1 MTVLEG
7 RGITKRFGG
16 RVAVD
21 DVTVGVEAGQVA
33 AVIGPN
39 GAGKTTLFAC
49 LTGTLE
55 LDAGTVAYDGADVTH
70 VGADARARRGLAR
83 TFQRISVF
91 GSLSVADN
99 LLVGAEAT
107 RRTPLWRGLM
117 GLSDPRSA
125 ADADRVEQVLD
136 LLGLQDVRDA
146 EARTLS
152 TGRLRLVE
160 LGRALC
166 GQPRVL
172 LLDEPA
178 SGLSDAETEGLR
190 SVLRGLAADGVGVLL
205 VEHDV
210 RLVLDVADRVYAL
223 AQGRLLSSGTAAE
236 VAADPAVRR
245 AYLDRAPA

>member
-1 MTVLEG
+1 VTVLEG
-7 RGITKRFGG
+7 RAISKRFHG
-16 RVAVD
+16 RVAVE
-21 DVTVGVEAGQVA
+21 DVTVGVEAGQIA

-39 GAGKTTLFAC
+39 GAGKTTLFSC
-49 LTGTLE
+49 LTGALP
-55 LDAGTVAYDGADVTH
+55 LDSGTVIFEGEDITH
-70 VGADARARRGLAR
+70 LDEDARARRGLAR

-107 RRTPLWRGLM
+107 RRSPLWRGLV
-117 GLSDPRSA
+117 GL
-125 ADADRVEQVLD
+125 ADSRASHDAQRVDEVIE
-136 LLGLQDVRDA
+136 LLRLHDVRDV
-146 EARTLS
+146 EAGTLS

-178 SGLSDAETEGLR
+178 SGLSDAETDGLR
-190 SVLRGLAADGVGVLL
+190 AVLRDVAAGGVGVLL

-210 RLVLDVADRVYAL
+210 RLVLDVADHVYAL
-223 AQGRLLSSGTAAE
+223 AQGALLSSGTPEE
-236 VAADPAVRR
+236 VAADPAVRS
-245 AYLDRAPA
+245 AYLDRTPT

>member
-1 MTVLEG
+1 MTVLAG
-7 RGITKRFGG
+7 RGITKRYGG
-16 RVAVD
+16 RVAVE
-21 DVTVGVEAGQVA
+21 DVTVEVAAGTIA

-39 GAGKTTLFAC
+39 GAGKTTLFSC
-49 LTGTLE
+49 LTGAIPFDE
-55 LDAGTVAYDGADVTH
+55 GTVVCDGEDVTSL
-70 VGADARARRGLAR
+70 GADARARKGLGR
-83 TFQRISVF
+83 TFQRLAVF

-107 RRTPLWRGLM
+107 RRTPLWRGLL
-117 GLSDPRSA
+117 GLPDPRASRDGA
-125 ADADRVEQVLD
+125 RVERVLA
-136 LLGLQDVRDA
+136 LLGLEDVRDA

-152 TGRLRLVE
+152 TGRQRLVE

-190 SVLRGLAADGVGVLL
+190 AVLRAVANDGVGVLL

-210 RLVLDVADRVYAL
+210 RLVLDVADHVYAL
-223 AQGRLLSSGTAAE
+223 AQGRMLSSGTPDE
-236 VAADPAVRR
+236 VAADPAVRS
-245 AYLDRAPA
+245 AYLDRAPS

>member
-1 MTVLEG
+1 MTLLAGE
-7 RGITKRFGG
+7 GITKRFGG
-16 RVAVD
+16 RVAVE
-21 DVTVGVEAGQVA
+21 DVSVSVEAGTVA

-49 LTGTLE
+49 LTGATE
-55 LDAGTVAYDGADVTH
+55 VDAGRVSLDGADVT
-70 VGADARARRGLAR
+70 GLDADARARRGLAR

-91 GSLSVADN
+91 GSMSVADN

-107 RRTPLWRGLM
+107 RRTPLWRGLL
-117 GLSDPRSA
+117 GLPDRRA
-125 ADADRVEQVLD
+125 ALDRETVEEVLA
-136 LLGLQDVRDA
+136 LLGLADVRDQ
-146 EARTLS
+146 EAGTLS

-166 GQPRVL
+166 GRPRVL

-178 SGLSDAETEGLR
+178 SGLSDAETDGLR
-190 SVLRGLAADGVGVLL
+190 SVLRGVAAQGVGVLL

-223 AQGRLLSSGTAAE
+223 AQGRLLSSGTPAE

-245 AYLDRAPA
+245 AYLDRSPA

>member
-1 MTVLEG
+1 MTVLAG
-7 RGITKRFGG
+7 VGITKRYGG
-16 RVAVD
+16 RVAVE
-21 DVTVGVEAGQVA
+21 DVTVEVAAGTVV

-39 GAGKTTLFAC
+39 GAGKTTLFSC
-49 LTGTLE
+49 LTGAIP
-55 LDAGTVAYDGADVTH
+55 LDAGTVAFEGEDVTSL
-70 VGADARARRGLAR
+70 GADARARRGLGR
-83 TFQRISVF
+83 TFQRLSVF

-107 RRTPLWRGLM
+107 RRTPLWRGLL
-117 GLSDPRSA
+117 GLADPRASG
-125 ADADRVEQVLD
+125 DAERVDRVLSM
-136 LLGLQDVRDA
+136 LGLQDVRDA

-166 GQPRVL
+166 GEPRVL

-190 SVLRGLAADGVGVLL
+190 EVLRAVAHDGVAVLL

-210 RLVLDVADRVYAL
+210 RLVLDVADHVYAL
-223 AQGRLLSSGTAAE
+223 AQGRMLSSGTPDE
-236 VAADPAVRR
+236 VAADPAVRS
-245 AYLDRAPA
+245 AYLDRAPS

>member
-1 MTVLEG
+1 MSMLEG
-7 RGITKRFGG
+7 RGITKSFGG
-16 RVAVD
+16 RVAVED
-21 DVTVGVEAGQVA
+21 LTVAVDAAQVV

-39 GAGKTTLFAC
+39 GAGKSTLFAC
-49 LTGTLE
+49 L
-55 LDAGTVAYDGADVTH
+55 AGTSPLDSGTVLFDGADVTACD
-70 VGADARARRGLAR
+70 ADERARRGLGR

-107 RRTPLWRGLM
+107 RRTPLWKGLV
-117 GLSDPRSA
+117 GLPDRRA
-125 ADADRVEQVLD
+125 GQDRATVDRVLA
-136 LLGLQDVRDA
+136 LLGLEDVRDV
-146 EARTLS
+146 EAGTLS

-166 GQPRVL
+166 GRPRVL

-190 SVLRGLAADGVGVLL
+190 AVLRDVAADGVGVLL

-210 RLVLDVADRVYAL
+210 RLVLDVADHVYAL
-223 AQGRLLSSGTAAE
+223 AQGRLLSAGTPEE
-236 VAADPAVRR
+236 VAADPAVRS
-245 AYLDRAPA
+245 AYLDRTPS

>member
-1 MTVLEG
+1 MTVLAG
-7 RGITKRFGG
+7 RGITKRYGG
-16 RVAVD
+16 RVAVE
-21 DVTVGVEAGQVA
+21 DVTVEVAAGTIA

-39 GAGKTTLFAC
+39 GAGKTTLFSC
-49 LTGTLE
+49 LTGAIPFDE
-55 LDAGTVAYDGADVTH
+55 GTVVFDGEDVTSL
-70 VGADARARRGLAR
+70 GADARARKGLGR
-83 TFQRISVF
+83 TFQRLAVF

-107 RRTPLWRGLM
+107 RRTPLWRGLL
-117 GLSDPRSA
+117 GLPDPRASGDGA
-125 ADADRVEQVLD
+125 RVDRVLA
-136 LLGLQDVRDA
+136 LLGLEDVRDA

-152 TGRLRLVE
+152 TGRQRLVE

-190 SVLRGLAADGVGVLL
+190 AVLRAVANDGVGVLL

-210 RLVLDVADRVYAL
+210 RLVLDVADHVYAL
-223 AQGRLLSSGTAAE
+223 AQGRMLSSGTPDE
-236 VAADPAVRR
+236 VAADPAVRS
-245 AYLDRAPA
+245 AYLDRAPS

>member
-7 RGITKRFGG
+7 RTITKRFGG

-21 DVTVGVEAGQVA
+21 DVSVAVAAGQVSA
-33 AVIGPN
+33 LIGPN
-39 GAGKTTLFAC
+39 GAGKTTLFSC
-49 LTGTLE
+49 LTGASE
-55 LDAGTVAYDGADVTH
+55 LDAGTVVFEGEDVTSLGADE
-70 VGADARARRGLAR
+70 RARRGLGR

-107 RRTPLWRGLM
+107 RRTPLWRGLL
-117 GLSDPRSA
+117 GLG
-125 ADADRVEQVLD
+125 DRRGAVDRETVEEVLE

-146 EARTLS
+146 EASTLS

-160 LGRALC
+160 LGRVLC
-166 GQPRVL
+166 GRPKAL

-178 SGLSDAETEGLR
+178 SGLSDAETDGLR
-190 SVLRGLAADGVGVLL
+190 SVLRDVAAGGVGVLL

-210 RLVLDVADRVYAL
+210 RLVMDVADHVYAL

-236 VAADPAVRR
+236 VAADPAVRS
-245 AYLDRAPA
+245 AYLDRAPT

>member
-7 RGITKRFGG
+7 RAITKRFGG
-16 RVAVD
+16 RVAVE

-49 LTGTLE
+49 LTGTLPLDGGSVLYDGHDVTG
-55 LDAGTVAYDGADVTH
+55 LDADE
-70 VGADARARRGLAR
+70 RARRGVGR

-107 RRTPLWRGLM
+107 RRTPLWRGLL
-117 GLSDPRSA
+117 GLPDSRA
-125 ADADRVEQVLD
+125 GADLARVEEVLD
-136 LLGLQDVRDA
+136 LLGLQDVRDV

-166 GQPRVL
+166 GAPRVL

-178 SGLSDAETEGLR
+178 SGLSDGETEGLR
-190 SVLRGLAADGVGVLL
+190 AVLRDVAEGGVAVLL

-210 RLVLDVADRVYAL
+210 RLVLDVADHVYAL
-223 AQGRLLSSGTAAE
+223 AQGRLLSSGTADE

-245 AYLDRAPA
+245 AYLDRAPT

>member
-1 MTVLEG
+1 MSVLEG

-16 RVAVD
+16 RVAVE
-21 DVTVGVEAGQVA
+21 DVTISVDACAVV

-39 GAGKTTLFAC
+39 GAGKTTLFSC
-49 LTGTLE
+49 LTGASS
-55 LDAGTVAYDGADVTH
+55 LDAGTVVFDGADVTSL
-70 VGADARARRGLAR
+70 GADARARLGLGR
-83 TFQRISVF
+83 TFQRVSVF
-91 GSLSVADN
+91 GSMTVADN

-107 RRTPLWRGLM
+107 RRTPLWRGLL
-117 GLSDPRSA
+117 GRPDPRA
-125 ADADRVEQVLD
+125 AGDAERVDRVLA
-136 LLGLQDVRDA
+136 LLGLEELRDV

-166 GQPRVL
+166 GEPRVL

-190 SVLRGLAADGVGVLL
+190 AVLRAVAAGGVGVLL

-210 RLVLDVADRVYAL
+210 RLVLDVADHVYAL
-223 AQGRLLSSGTAAE
+223 AQGRMLSSGTPDE

-245 AYLDRAPA
+245 AYLDRAPS